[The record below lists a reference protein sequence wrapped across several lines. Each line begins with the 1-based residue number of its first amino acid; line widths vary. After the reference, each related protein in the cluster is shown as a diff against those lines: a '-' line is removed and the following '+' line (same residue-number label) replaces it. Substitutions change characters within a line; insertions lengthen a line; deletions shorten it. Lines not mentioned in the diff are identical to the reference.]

1 MAIPLTST
9 AGPGDEV
16 DPVTLIPGTDPLPVI
31 AGPVVNA
38 LPTAAPRPADVPGP
52 ADAWQ
57 GDDASGAEAQGP
69 ATAAEQVVAAL
80 YRAEYRSLVRM
91 ATMLVGDTAT
101 AEEVVQDCFV
111 GMHSA
116 FWRLRDMDKALNYLR
131 RSVVNRAR
139 SVMRRRVVAG
149 RYLPQ
154 PEPDMPSAEQ
164 GALARL
170 ERSAVFSALRTL
182 PVRQREA
189 IVLRFYLDLSE
200 DQVARVMK
208 ISRGAVKAHTA
219 RGKAAL
225 RGRLG
230 EPG

>member
-1 MAIPLTST
+1 MAVPLTST
-9 AGPGDEV
+9 AGPGGQV
-16 DPVTLIPGTDPLPVI
+16 DPLIVSPGGDPLPVFP
-31 AGPVVNA
+31 GP
-38 LPTAAPRPADVPGP
+38 APDAVPGP
-52 ADAWQ
+52 AAVS
-57 GDDASGAEAQGP
+57 GPANVSGSEDASGAEARGP
-69 ATAAEQVVAAL
+69 ASAAGQAVAAL
-80 YRAEYRSLVRM
+80 YRSEYLSLVRM

-116 FWRLRDMDKALNYLR
+116 FWRLRDIDKALNYLR
-131 RSVVNRAR
+131 RSVMNRAR
-139 SVMRRRVVAG
+139 SVMRRRVVAD

-154 PEPDMPSAEQ
+154 PGPDMPSAEQ

-225 RGRLG
+225 RGLLR